1 MRHLTQAVCGLVVI
15 IALAACGN
23 TAEQRALT
31 GGAIGAGA
39 GAVGAALVDGN
50 VVGGALIGGA
60 AGAAAGGLTNREQI
74 DLGDSP
80 F

>member
-1 MRHLTQAVCGLVVI
+1 MRGFTHALCGLALVGT
-15 IALAACGN
+15 LAACGN
-23 TAEQRALT
+23 TVEERGLT
-31 GGAIGAGA
+31 GAAIGAGA
-39 GAVGAALVDGN
+39 GAAGAAIVGGS

-60 AGAAAGGLTNREQI
+60 AGAAAGALTDQEQI

>member
-1 MRHLTQAVCGLVVI
+1 MRHVTHALCGLVVI
-15 IALAACGN
+15 ATLAACGN
-23 TAEQRALT
+23 TVQERALT
-31 GGAIGAGA
+31 GGVIGAGA

-74 DLGDSP
+74 DIGDSP